1 MFSRGSTPASS
12 ERGHRKRSSSFS
24 GGAGAPT
31 YPVMDANHG
40 HRRNGS
46 GFPSVVPANI
56 AQLARPSPSSSSRVQ
71 FPESRP
77 PIRSRSTAPESPTV
91 FAQNTKIHR
100 TIAISHGRPALVYDV
115 IHKPNHLNILH
126 PDTHQPIPAHSL
138 NLPATLP
145 RVTELTLV
153 CRELIWSVIVTS
165 TTNPSHAIT
174 NLDVLECVHA
184 ALRIPLTRREWESIG
199 QGSKLQARAADAY
212 NKRCMVTKD
221 WDRGVLR
228 CDLLQGRTLL
238 LGVESRADGSHELV
252 FSR

>member
-1 MFSRGSTPASS
+1 MLITRCFLLAVATL
-12 ERGHRKRSSSFS
+12 
-24 GGAGAPT
+24 
-31 YPVMDANHG
+31 
-40 HRRNGS
+40 

-56 AQLARPSPSSSSRVQ
+56 AQLARASPSSSSRVQ

-77 PIRSRSTAPESPTV
+77 PLRSRSTAPESASANTICLFTDLTLITRPLYITAPTV

-100 TIAISHGRPALVYDV
+100 TIAVSHGQPALVYDV

-126 PDTHQPIPAHSL
+126 PSTQQPIPAHSL

-153 CRELIWSVIVTS
+153 CRDLIWPVIVTS

-184 ALRIPLTRREWESIG
+184 ALRIPVTRREWESIG
-199 QGSKLQARAADAY
+199 HGSKLQARAADAY

-238 LGVESRADGSHELV
+238 LGVESKADGSHELV